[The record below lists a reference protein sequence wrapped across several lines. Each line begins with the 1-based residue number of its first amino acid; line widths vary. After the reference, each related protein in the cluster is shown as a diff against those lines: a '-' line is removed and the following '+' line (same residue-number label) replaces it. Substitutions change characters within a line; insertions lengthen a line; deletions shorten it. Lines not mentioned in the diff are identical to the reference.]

1 MQITGLANWAIPE
14 KIRKG
19 GGRVAGG
26 FEGIKFPGLLQKDN
40 VEFPGMFNFK
50 KNSCGIN
57 F

>member
-19 GGRVAGG
+19 GGGVAGG